1 MITGTKDIITDEIQ
15 LSERAEE
22 IDTLREGQLLQE
34 IVKYLKK
41 TLRKREDLFAL
52 SAPAIGYNKR
62 VFCMKFEND
71 QVKTFINPIIESY
84 SPNGMQLSREKCSS
98 IPGKEY
104 IRVRNNDIRVM
115 YQKPTGE
122 AESNRLL
129 GKAALVFEHEMD
141 HLEGVLISDIGLEV
155 IPEFDEASEE
165 ERTEVIKEYLD
176 SLDIRLKQANEEVE
190 NDPELKQIDDA
201 TKFMTGILTGEI
213 KQTED

>member
-1 MITGTKDIITDEIQ
+1 MISGTKDIITDEVA

-22 IDTLREGQLLQE
+22 IDTLHDSQLLQE
-34 IVKYLKK
+34 IVKYLKR

-62 VFCMKFEND
+62 VFCMKCEND
-71 QVKTFINPIIESY
+71 QIKTFINPVIESY

-115 YQKPTGE
+115 YQRPTGD

-129 GKAALVFEHEMD
+129 GKAALVFQHEMD

-155 IPEFDEASEE
+155 IPEFDAATDE
-165 ERTEVIKEYLD
+165 ERSEVIKEYLD
-176 SLDIRLKQANEEVE
+176 SLDIRLKQTNEEIQ

-201 TKFMTGILTGEI
+201 TKFMTGVLTGEV
-213 KQTED
+213 KQTEE

>member
-1 MITGTKDIITDEIQ
+1 MISGTKDIITDEVA

-22 IDTLREGQLLQE
+22 IDTLHDSQLLQE
-34 IVKYLKK
+34 IVRYLKR
-41 TLRKREDLFAL
+41 TLRKRDDLFAL

-71 QVKTFINPIIESY
+71 QIKTFINPVIESY

-115 YQKPTGE
+115 YQRPTGD

-129 GKAALVFEHEMD
+129 GKAALVFQHEMD

-155 IPEFDEASEE
+155 IPEFDAATDE
-165 ERTEVIKEYLD
+165 ERSEVIKEYLD
-176 SLDIRLKQANEEVE
+176 SLDIRLKQTNEEIQ

-201 TKFMTGILTGEI
+201 TKFMTGVLTGEV
-213 KQTED
+213 KQTEE

>member
-1 MITGTKDIITDEIQ
+1 MISGTKDIITDEVV

-22 IDTLREGQLLQE
+22 IDTLHDSQLLQE
-34 IVKYLKK
+34 ITKYLKR
-41 TLRKREDLFAL
+41 TLRKRDDLFAL

-71 QVKTFINPIIESY
+71 QIKTFINPVIESY

-98 IPGKEY
+98 LPGKEY

-115 YQKPTGE
+115 YQRPTGE

-129 GKAALVFEHEMD
+129 GKAALVFQHEMD

-155 IPEFDEASEE
+155 IPEFDEATDE
-165 ERTEVIKEYLD
+165 ERSEVIKEYLD
-176 SLDIRLKQANEEVE
+176 SLDIRLKQTNDEIQ

-201 TKFMTGILTGEI
+201 TKFMTGVLTGEI
-213 KQTED
+213 KQTE

>member
-1 MITGTKDIITDEIQ
+1 MISGTKDIITDEVA

-22 IDTLREGQLLQE
+22 IDTLHDSQLLQE
-34 IVKYLKK
+34 IVRYLKR
-41 TLRKREDLFAL
+41 TLRKRDDLFAL

-71 QVKTFINPIIESY
+71 QIKTFINPVIESY

-115 YQKPTGE
+115 YQRPTGD

-129 GKAALVFEHEMD
+129 GKAALVFQHEMD

-155 IPEFDEASEE
+155 IPEFDAATEE
-165 ERTEVIKEYLD
+165 ERSEVIKEYLD
-176 SLDIRLKQANEEVE
+176 SLDIRLKQTNEEIQ

-201 TKFMTGILTGEI
+201 TKFMTGVLTGEV
-213 KQTED
+213 KQTEE

>member
-1 MITGTKDIITDEIQ
+1 MISGTKDIITDEVA

-22 IDTLREGQLLQE
+22 IDTLHDSQLLQE
-34 IVKYLKK
+34 IIKYLKR
-41 TLRKREDLFAL
+41 TLRKRDDLFAL

-71 QVKTFINPIIESY
+71 QIKTFINPVIESY

-115 YQKPTGE
+115 YQRPTGD

-129 GKAALVFEHEMD
+129 GKAALVFQHEMD

-155 IPEFDEASEE
+155 IPEFDAATEE
-165 ERTEVIKEYLD
+165 ERSEVIKEYLD
-176 SLDIRLKQANEEVE
+176 SLDIRLKQTNEEIQ

-201 TKFMTGILTGEI
+201 TKFMTGVLTGEV
-213 KQTED
+213 KQTEE

>member
-1 MITGTKDIITDEIQ
+1 MIAGTKDIITDEIQ

-34 IVKYLKK
+34 IVKYLKR

-84 SPNGMQLSREKCSS
+84 SPSGMQLSREKCSS

-141 HLEGVLISDIGLEV
+141 HLEGVLISDIGLEI

>member
-22 IDTLREGQLLQE
+22 IDTLHEGQLLQE
-34 IVKYLKK
+34 IVKYLKR

-122 AESNRLL
+122 AESTRLL

-141 HLEGVLISDIGLEV
+141 HLEGVLISDIGLEI
-155 IPEFDEASEE
+155 IPEFDTASEE
-165 ERTEVIKEYLD
+165 ERAEVIKEYLD
-176 SLDIRLKQANEEVE
+176 SLDIRLKQTNEEIQ

>member
-1 MITGTKDIITDEIQ
+1 MIAGTKDIITDEIQ
-15 LSERAEE
+15 LSERSEE
-22 IDTLREGQLLQE
+22 IDTLHESQLLQE
-34 IVKYLKK
+34 ITKYLKR

-62 VFCMKFEND
+62 IFCMKFEHD
-71 QVKTFINPIIESY
+71 QIKTFVNPIIESY

-98 IPGKEY
+98 LPGKEY

-129 GKAALVFEHEMD
+129 GKAALVFQHEMD

-155 IPEFDEASEE
+155 IPEFDEATDE
-165 ERTEVIKEYLD
+165 ERAEVIKEYLD
-176 SLDIRLKQANEEVE
+176 SLDIRLKETNKEIQ

-201 TKFMTGILTGEI
+201 TKFMTGVLTGEI

>member
-1 MITGTKDIITDEIQ
+1 
-15 LSERAEE
+15 
-22 IDTLREGQLLQE
+22 
-34 IVKYLKK
+34 
-41 TLRKREDLFAL
+41 
-52 SAPAIGYNKR
+52 
-62 VFCMKFEND
+62 MKFEND

-141 HLEGVLISDIGLEV
+141 HLEGVLISDIGLEI
-155 IPEFDEASEE
+155 IPEFDTASEE
-165 ERTEVIKEYLD
+165 ERAEVIKEYLD
-176 SLDIRLKQANEEVE
+176 SLDIRLKQTNEEIQ

>member
-1 MITGTKDIITDEIQ
+1 MISGTKDIITDEVV

-22 IDTLREGQLLQE
+22 IDTLHDSQLLQE
-34 IVKYLKK
+34 ITKYLKR
-41 TLRKREDLFAL
+41 TLRKRDDLFAL

-71 QVKTFINPIIESY
+71 QIKTFINPVIESY

-98 IPGKEY
+98 LPGKEY

-115 YQKPTGE
+115 YQRPTGE

-129 GKAALVFEHEMD
+129 GKAALVFQHELD

-155 IPEFDEASEE
+155 IPEFDEATDE
-165 ERTEVIKEYLD
+165 ERSEVIKEYLD
-176 SLDIRLKQANEEVE
+176 SLDIRLKQTNNEIQ

-201 TKFMTGILTGEI
+201 TKFMTGVLTGEI
-213 KQTED
+213 KQTE

>member
-1 MITGTKDIITDEIQ
+1 MIAGTKDIITDEIQ

-34 IVKYLKK
+34 IVKYLKR

-165 ERTEVIKEYLD
+165 ERTEVIREYLD
-176 SLDIRLKQANEEVE
+176 SLDIRLKKANEEIE

>member
-34 IVKYLKK
+34 IVKYLKR
-41 TLRKREDLFAL
+41 TLRKWEDLFAL

>member
-1 MITGTKDIITDEIQ
+1 MIAGTKDIITDEIQ
-15 LSERAEE
+15 LSERSEE
-22 IDTLREGQLLQE
+22 IDTLHEGQLLQE
-34 IVKYLKK
+34 ITKYLKR

-62 VFCMKFEND
+62 IFCMKFEHD
-71 QVKTFINPIIESY
+71 QIKTFVNPIIESY

-98 IPGKEY
+98 LPGKEY

-129 GKAALVFEHEMD
+129 GKAALVFQHEMD

-155 IPEFDEASEE
+155 IPEFDEATDE
-165 ERTEVIKEYLD
+165 ERAEVIKEYLD
-176 SLDIRLKQANEEVE
+176 SLDIRLKETNKEIQ

-201 TKFMTGILTGEI
+201 TKFMTGVLTGEI

>member
-34 IVKYLKK
+34 IVKYLKR

-141 HLEGVLISDIGLEV
+141 HLEGVLISDIGLEI
-155 IPEFDEASEE
+155 IPEFDTASEE
-165 ERTEVIKEYLD
+165 ERAEVIKEYLD
-176 SLDIRLKQANEEVE
+176 SLDIRLKQTNEEIQ

>member
-1 MITGTKDIITDEIQ
+1 MISGTKDIITDEVI

-22 IDTLREGQLLQE
+22 IDTLHDSQLLQE
-34 IVKYLKK
+34 IVKYLKR
-41 TLRKREDLFAL
+41 TLRKRDDLFAL

-71 QVKTFINPIIESY
+71 QIKTFINPVIESY

-98 IPGKEY
+98 VPGKEY

-115 YQKPTGE
+115 YQRPTGD

-129 GKAALVFEHEMD
+129 GKAALVFQHEMD

-155 IPEFDEASEE
+155 IPEFDAATDE
-165 ERTEVIKEYLD
+165 ERSEVIKEYLD
-176 SLDIRLKQANEEVE
+176 SLDIRLKQTNEEIQ

-201 TKFMTGILTGEI
+201 TKFMTGVLTGEV
-213 KQTED
+213 KQTEE

>member
-34 IVKYLKK
+34 IVKYLKR

-104 IRVRNNDIRVM
+104 IRVRNNDIRVI

-141 HLEGVLISDIGLEV
+141 HLEGVLISDIGLEI
-155 IPEFDEASEE
+155 IPEFDTASEE
-165 ERTEVIKEYLD
+165 ERAEVIKEYLD
-176 SLDIRLKQANEEVE
+176 SLDIRLKQTNEEIQ

>member
-1 MITGTKDIITDEIQ
+1 MISGTKDIITDEIA

-22 IDTLREGQLLQE
+22 IDTLHEGQLLQE
-34 IVKYLKK
+34 IIKYLKR
-41 TLRKREDLFAL
+41 TLRKRKDLFAL

-71 QVKTFINPIIESY
+71 QIKTFINPIIESY

-98 IPGKEY
+98 IPGAEY

-129 GKAALVFEHEMD
+129 GKAALVFQHELD

-155 IPEFDEASEE
+155 IPEFDDAPEE
-165 ERTEVIKEYLD
+165 EKAEVIKEYLD
-176 SLDIRLKQANEEVE
+176 SLDIRLKETNEQIQ

-201 TKFMTGILTGEI
+201 TRFMTGVLTGEI
-213 KQTED
+213 KQTEE

>member
-1 MITGTKDIITDEIQ
+1 MISGTKDIITDEVI
-15 LSERAEE
+15 LSERCEE
-22 IDTLREGQLLQE
+22 IDTLHDSQLLQE
-34 IVKYLKK
+34 IIKYLKR
-41 TLRKREDLFAL
+41 TLRKRDDLFAL

-71 QVKTFINPIIESY
+71 QIKTFINPVIESY

-115 YQKPTGE
+115 YQRPTGE

-129 GKAALVFEHEMD
+129 GKAALVFQHELD

-155 IPEFDEASEE
+155 IPEFDEATDE
-165 ERTEVIKEYLD
+165 ERSEVIKEYLD
-176 SLDIRLKQANEEVE
+176 SLDIRLKQTNDEIQ

-213 KQTED
+213 KQTEE